1 MGELVCTNKSSLVRA
16 RLHGSRDR
24 FERESDAGGEREERR
39 ERRGE
44 RGEERRGEERRR
56 EREIERERERRER

>member
-24 FERESDAGGEREERR
+24 FERESDAGRREGGEER
-39 ERRGE
+39 
-44 RGEERRGEERRR
+44 EERRGEERKKKKTLLIITQQQQKN
-56 EREIERERERRER
+56 E